1 MLLLLLWL
9 MLLLLLIFR
18 PHEAA
23 NMGRV
28 VHVVVAVDVGLLLL
42 LLLRRAASIV
52 NARCEGRGDVGL
64 RL

>member
-28 VHVVVAVDVGLLLL
+28 VHVVVAVDVGLLLR
-42 LLLRRAASIV
+42 RRAASVV